1 MGNRRRVK
9 KNKKQGMYRQMR
21 NGKKPMSPEQKAER
35 KAAREAQKQAVN
47 LAKEKAKVEVKVK
60 TE

>member
-47 LAKEKAKVEVKVK
+47 LAKEKAGKK
-60 TE
+60 